1 MVNNS
6 YFAGPLRCTIIPHL
20 CHFSMNACVCVH
32 EVTSIMSD
40 SFASPWTVAHQAP
53 LFMGFSRQEYWSGL
67 PCPSPG
73 DPPDPETELT
83 SLMSPA
89 LASGSL
95 TTGATCKAQHK
106 SSHRQ
111 CVNEQGRLC
120 PSEILFV
127 AQMFEFLTIFARHN
141 ILFI

>member
-6 YFAGPLRCTIIPHL
+6 DFAGPLRCTIIPHL

-73 DPPDPETELT
+73 DPPDPGIETRSPTLQVDSFYCLSHSSFFKNQLKVFFHYN
-83 SLMSPA
+83 SLCIA
-89 LASGSL
+89 
-95 TTGATCKAQHK
+95 
-106 SSHRQ
+106 
-111 CVNEQGRLC
+111 
-120 PSEILFV
+120 
-127 AQMFEFLTIFARHN
+127 FLLVVSIFTVH
-141 ILFI
+141 L